1 MDKEK
6 GLQSIFSRIAT
17 LYTFL
22 YIKEFR
28 KLYHIIYI

>member
-17 LYTFL
+17 LFSVTLAYLTVML
-22 YIKEFR
+22 HQT
-28 KLYHIIYI
+28 L

>member
-17 LYTFL
+17 LYTF
-22 YIKEFR
+22 YIYKSLENS
-28 KLYHIIYI
+28 II

>member
-22 YIKEFR
+22 YIYKS
-28 KLYHIIYI
+28 LGNSII